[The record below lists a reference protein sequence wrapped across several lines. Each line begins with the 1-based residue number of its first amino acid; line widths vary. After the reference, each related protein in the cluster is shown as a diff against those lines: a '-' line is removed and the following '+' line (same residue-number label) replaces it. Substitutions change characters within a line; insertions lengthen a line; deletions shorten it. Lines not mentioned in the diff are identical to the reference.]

1 MNISTTTYNKIN
13 LGNTTLIDLTN
24 DTINSNSLYNGLTAH
39 DSTGNIITG
48 TAEITAQGN
57 KLIMPTGL
65 VTQPNDLTT
74 EIEEIQI
81 GTTTYTISPVT
92 DYESGKLINKPN
104 FGTLS
109 FLNEENGISIYLVMP
124 E

>member
-65 VTQPNDLTT
+65 VTQPNNLTT

-92 DYESGKLINKPN
+92 DYESEKLINKPN

>member
-13 LGNTTLIDLTN
+13 LGNTILIDLTN

-92 DYESGKLINKPN
+92 DYESEKLINKPN
-104 FGTLS
+104 FGTLG